1 MVTIRNFCIPT
12 SYDLQLCPFAVRQVM
27 QHMLH
32 EHGVCVEYNPFANS
46 RENSLDEAAPT
57 APRRGS
63 VQETLLRRISS
74 VWLA

>member
-1 MVTIRNFCIPT
+1 
-12 SYDLQLCPFAVRQVM
+12 M